1 MNAFQ
6 KKILVTDSPWA
17 VGTSKLADKAD
28 SATEANGIHIRIYLV
43 EIY

>member
-28 SATEANGIHIRIYLV
+28 SATEANGIHIRI
-43 EIY
+43 